1 MITQNEYQKRRND
14 LMKRLPA
21 QSIMIIPSGEE
32 VCRNGDVHYSFRQQS
47 DFLYLTGF
55 SEPHSILVLKDGKSW
70 LFNEPQDEQKTIW
83 TGPVLGQMGAISQLG
98 VDEAYPIGQF
108 EVHLQS
114 LLSGVTAIYY
124 PFLQGGHWEKKLFS
138 TWKQVRAQRRQDR
151 GLPSAFHD
159 VSPWIASMRLFKSPD
174 EVKMI
179 QKVVDVSVDAH
190 IAVMQQIASCDYE
203 YQAAAIFHQHLQ
215 QQGIM
220 DVAYPSIVA
229 SGANACILHHT
240 QYHRAFQSNDLLLI
254 DAGGEYL
261 GYAADLTRT
270 YPVRG
275 RWTYEQQAIYELVLE
290 AQKAAI
296 AKIQPQL
303 PWCEIQNT
311 VVNVLTQGLKDL
323 GILHGTL
330 TSLLEQQAYKSF
342 YMHGSGHWL
351 GLDVHDVGAYE
362 EHGQSIRLQA
372 SMVLTVEPGLY
383 FSPQLKNI
391 DERWRGIGVRIEDD
405 VLVTAQA
412 SHVFSHRLPKEI
424 DDLQSVGCLCKN

>member
-1 MITQNEYQKRRND
+1 MITQKEYQKRRTD

-32 VCRNGDVHYSFRQQS
+32 VLRSGDVHYPFRQQS

-70 LFNEPQDEQKTIW
+70 LFNAPQDDQKTVW
-83 TGPVLGQMGAISQLG
+83 TGPVLGQMGAIAQLG
-98 VDEAYPIGQF
+98 MDEAYPVGDF
-108 EVHLQS
+108 EVYLHT
-114 LLSGVTAIYY
+114 LLEGVTAIYY
-124 PFLQGGHWEKKLFS
+124 PFLQGGQWEKKLFS
-138 TWKQVRAQRRQDR
+138 TWKQVRSQRRQDR
-151 GLPSAFHD
+151 ALPSAFHD

-174 EVKMI
+174 EIRTI
-179 QKVVDVSVDAH
+179 QKVVDISVDAH
-190 IAVMQQIASCDYE
+190 IAVMQQISSCEYE

-220 DVAYPSIVA
+220 EVAYPSIVA
-229 SGANACILHHT
+229 SGENACILHYT
-240 QYHRAFQSNDLLLI
+240 EYHRAFQSTDLLLI
-254 DAGGEYL
+254 DAGGEYK

-275 RWTYEQQAIYELVLE
+275 RWTFEQQAIYELVLA

-296 AKIQPQL
+296 AVIKPQIQ
-303 PWCEIQNT
+303 WSEIQKT
-311 VVNVLTQGLKDL
+311 ILSFLTQGLKDL
-323 GILHGTL
+323 GILQGTL
-330 TSLLEQQAYKSF
+330 SGLLEQQAYKSF

-351 GLDVHDVGAYE
+351 GMDVHDVGAYE
-362 EHGQSIRLQA
+362 EHGQSIRLQS

-383 FSPQLKNI
+383 FSPQLSHI

-405 VLVTAQA
+405 VLVTEQGN
-412 SHVFSHRLPKEI
+412 HVFSHRLPKEV
-424 DDLQSVGCLCKN
+424 DDLQSIGCLC